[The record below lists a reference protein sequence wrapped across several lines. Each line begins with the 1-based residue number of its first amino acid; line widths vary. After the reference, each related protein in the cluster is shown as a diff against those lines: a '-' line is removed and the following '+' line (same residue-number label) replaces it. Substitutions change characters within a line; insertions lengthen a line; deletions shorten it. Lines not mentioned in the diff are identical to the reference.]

1 MFSPPITIGLHC
13 WPDIIIMLCK
23 CLAMLSGMPSGTK
36 DGECWKQVL
45 TCDSDVDGG
54 ELWRWIIKC

>member
-1 MFSPPITIGLHC
+1 
-13 WPDIIIMLCK
+13 MLCK
-23 CLAMLSGMPSGTK
+23 CLAMLSEMPSGTRA
-36 DGECWKQVL
+36 GECWKQVL